1 MSAKK
6 IITVFGAT
14 GAQGGGVVSTFISDP
29 KLKDVWAVRGVTRNI
44 NSDPAKKLAA
54 KGVEIVSADFN
65 DKASLVKVI
74 NGSDTVFAVTNYW
87 EKVDQ
92 ELEEQQ
98 GRNLADAAKE
108 AGVKHYIWSSLLDI
122 TKLSNG
128 KLSRVYHFDSKAH
141 VEDYVRSLGIP
152 ASFFCP
158 GLYMPNLSES
168 FFTPPSP
175 PTSTTWTFSLPIAG
189 SSSIPLFDPRDTGKY
204 VKTLVQHRD
213 ELLGKR
219 LLSASQYLTCE
230 EIVEGFRRVFPEAGG
245 TARYIA
251 ADEGS
256 FRAYMASAG
265 TPGIIIDALYDTF
278 ALLQDFGYYG
288 GASLDETHRLV
299 EDHLTTWEEHL
310 KTSEKLKSLK

>member
-14 GAQGGGVVSTFISDP
+14 GAQGGGVVSTFLSDP
-29 KLKDVWAVRGVTRNI
+29 KLNDVWAIRGVTRDTT
-44 NSDPAKKLAA
+44 SDSATKLTE
-54 KGVEIVSADFN
+54 KGVEVVSADFN
-65 DKASLVKVI
+65 DKASLVRAMT
-74 NGSDTVFAVTNYW
+74 GADTVFAVTNYW

-98 GRNLADAAKE
+98 GRNLADAAKD
-108 AGVKHYIWSSLLDI
+108 AGVKHYIWSSLFDI
-122 TKLSNG
+122 TQMTNG

-141 VEDYVRSLGIP
+141 VEEYVRTLGIP
-152 ASFFCP
+152 ASFFYP

-189 SSSIPLFDPRDTGKY
+189 SSPIPLFEPRDTGKY
-204 VKTLVQHRD
+204 VKVLVQRRD

-245 TARYIA
+245 TAHYIA
-251 ADEGS
+251 ADEAG
-256 FRAYMASAG
+256 FRVYMASAG
-265 TPGIIIDALYDTF
+265 TPELIIDALYDTF
-278 ALLQDFGYYG
+278 ALLQDHGYYG
-288 GASLDETHRLV
+288 GAPLDETHRLV

-310 KTSEKLKSLK
+310 KASEKLKDLK